1 MMNVS
6 EYILYKNSI
15 TVTFCQTNKYSHYF
29 LSCIQSIY
37 SQIHLHLNPSSS
49 DSFIFCENSII
60 VALNQTMLNLPNS
73 YPLTY
78 SFANISNLFI
88 HFSIQI
94 FLVLFDPHPSH
105 RHVSK
110 LKSIR
115 ETREVLS
122 LIPFPWYSVFRFLLL
137 FANHFCAPTLQ
148 HISPA
153 WQTLSYLPH

>member
-1 MMNVS
+1 M
-6 EYILYKNSI
+6 
-15 TVTFCQTNKYSHYF
+15 TFCQTNKYPHYF
-29 LSCIQSIY
+29 LSSIPSIY

-88 HFSIQI
+88 QFSIQI

-122 LIPFPWYSVFRFLLL
+122 LIPFFLGILYSDFYF
-137 FANHFCAPTLQ
+137 F
-148 HISPA
+148 S
-153 WQTLSYLPH
+153 QTTFVYLPYNIFHLPGKPVLSTSLIT